1 MDIKTLDGS
10 TVITDPIYKKQ
21 KEGVAK
27 MRTSLLACADDG
39 GVSARQAIQN
49 ITAMRVYH
57 QLMRI
62 IKYLEMMD
70 KLEAKLYESLDS
82 TIENA
87 ETDVATMLMLI
98 SIQSKLQKNMIESH
112 KLLEPYLNLQE
123 LTMMDLAPQDS
134 ELTGDT
140 VLMKS
145 EERDR
150 LRSTAQAVLTQLKEG
165 GGDG

>member
-70 KLEAKLYESLDS
+70 KIEAKLYESLDS

-87 ETDVATMLMLI
+87 ETDAATMLMLI